1 MYFKRLFLASLIIGI
16 SSYILYTLSIPFYA
30 DILFK
35 RGSNALDGNNYPP
48 AIYFFNSAIEHNP
61 TESFYYEGRS
71 QAFALAAL
79 SAESDEDK
87 TALKDLALKD
97 MEYSFTLNPKNLRSV
112 RNNLSTYYLLSLKD
126 LGTPASIDYSFLG
139 ATKKYFYFVK
149 TNYKSDV
156 GTLVDV
162 ARYEKLLGWS
172 SDYESTITMIKRL
185 RSDLLEWHPYLIN

>member
-35 RGSNALDGNNYPP
+35 RGSKALEATNYPS
-48 AIYFFNSAIEHNP
+48 AIYYFNSAIEHNP

-71 QAFALAAL
+71 QAFALASL
-79 SAESDEDK
+79 SSESNEDK

-126 LGTPASIDYSFLG
+126 LGTPPIIDYSFLG
-139 ATKKYFYFVK
+139 VTKKYFYFVK

-156 GTLVDV
+156 GTLVDI

-172 SDYESTITMIKRL
+172 SDYESTITMIKTL
-185 RSDLLEWHPYLIN
+185 RPDLLEWHPYLIN